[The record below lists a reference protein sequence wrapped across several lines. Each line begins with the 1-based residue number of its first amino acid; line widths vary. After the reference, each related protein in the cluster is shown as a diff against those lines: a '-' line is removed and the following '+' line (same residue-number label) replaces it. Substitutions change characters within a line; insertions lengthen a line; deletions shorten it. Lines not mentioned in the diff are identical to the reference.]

1 MFSVVLPDKLVGIF
15 LFSPRFANA
24 KKRGISM
31 KSKSNLLLK
40 IALTGVL
47 AAVAAILYMF
57 PTFPILPLFPWLE
70 IDFADVPA
78 LFVSVLIN
86 PIYGGIVV
94 FIRNL
99 VHIPPSSTGMVGELS
114 NFIISSLFVMSA
126 GFFAR
131 IFRKNKD
138 LSLVRLIIVMLIGML
153 VQVVAATLC
162 NRYIMIPLYGI
173 KGSALQYILL
183 GVVPFNLIKTAISST
198 VFIVLFKLLLP
209 KIKRYL

>member
-1 MFSVVLPDKLVGIF
+1 
-15 LFSPRFANA
+15 
-24 KKRGISM
+24 M

-99 VHIPPSSTGMVGELS
+99 VHIPLSSTGMVGELS